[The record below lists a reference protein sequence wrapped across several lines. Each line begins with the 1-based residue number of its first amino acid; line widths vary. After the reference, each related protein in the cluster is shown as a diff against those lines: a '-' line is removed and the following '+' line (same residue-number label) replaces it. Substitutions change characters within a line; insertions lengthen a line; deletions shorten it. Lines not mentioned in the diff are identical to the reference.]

1 MARRVET
8 VSGRLTYEFPV
19 AGLTSWLCLKSE
31 AIMRRDKPKDAYDV
45 VWVLDALGPDAAA
58 DTVTVGPLLAGPL
71 ADEVRTQ
78 LTLLI
83 DDQFR
88 DEASVGPASYASFL
102 EASSPDLAR
111 RHALGTVDAFR
122 RALAARGVEL

>member
-1 MARRVET
+1 MPGLLVAAPPPGMEPHVGTADLDLHLSLHLLDGET
-8 VSGRLTYEFPV
+8 ADYYQ
-19 AGLTSWLCLKSE
+19 
-31 AIMRRDKPKDAYDV
+31 AIID
-45 VWVLDALGPDAAA
+45 GP
-58 DTVTVGPLLAGPL
+58 